1 MADLLPRGIGRTLPL
16 MASPRDLI
24 GRLYVNSHRALRD
37 YVRRLVG
44 SGDSADEIV
53 QEAFLRTYENVD
65 RVETPRAFLFATA
78 RNLASSA
85 RRATQIHRTDA
96 LGDMESLG
104 VESHEGPE
112 HRAIAD
118 EEMRLLRQA
127 VAQLPPQCGAVFSLR
142 IFQAC
147 SYKDIA
153 ERLGISQKTVENHI
167 ALALRKTHEYLR
179 GRGK

>member
-1 MADLLPRGIGRTLPL
+1 MPPRGVGRTLTV
-16 MASPRDLI
+16 MSSTRDLI
-24 GRLYVNSHRALRD
+24 GRLYASSRRALHD

-44 SGDSADEIV
+44 SADAADEIV

-65 RVETPRAFLFATA
+65 HVETPRAFLFTTA
-78 RNLASSA
+78 RNLASSS
-85 RRATQIHRTDA
+85 RRTTQTRRTDA
-96 LGDMESLG
+96 LGDLESLG
-104 VESHEGPE
+104 LESYEGPE
-112 HRAIAD
+112 ERAIAD
-118 EEMRLLRQA
+118 EEMRLLKHA

-142 IFQAC
+142 IFQSC

-153 ERLGISQKTVENHI
+153 ERLGISPKTVENHI